1 MPVVQDRAVVPAAA
15 DAGVRGV
22 PAPEVEVA
30 VVQERRL
37 ALKFLEVK
45 SIFSYRVQCFFCHR
59 NA

>member
-1 MPVVQDRAVVPAAA
+1 VPVVQDRAVVPAAA

-22 PAPEVEVA
+22 PASEVEVA

-45 SIFSYRVQCFFCHR
+45 SICRYCLTV
-59 NA
+59 

>member
-1 MPVVQDRAVVPAAA
+1 LRICFLI
-15 DAGVRGV
+15 

-45 SIFSYRVQCFFCHR
+45 SICRYRLTV
-59 NA
+59 